1 MAGCAAAQA
10 PLPDQNTTGQALPLF
25 PHPPLSLGAGSG
37 DVGVVL
43 EDPAG
48 RRDTVEVTLEDR
60 GDSTFRCSY
69 RPTLPGPHRVAVT
82 FAGAHIPNS
91 PFCVNV
97 AEGEPP

>member
-1 MAGCAAAQA
+1 MGYTIGAAVAA
-10 PLPDQNTTGQALPLF
+10 TSVPNC
-25 PHPPLSLGAGSG
+25 PPSRPPPFLGAGSG

>member
-1 MAGCAAAQA
+1 M
-10 PLPDQNTTGQALPLF
+10 
-25 PHPPLSLGAGSG
+25 
-37 DVGVVL
+37 